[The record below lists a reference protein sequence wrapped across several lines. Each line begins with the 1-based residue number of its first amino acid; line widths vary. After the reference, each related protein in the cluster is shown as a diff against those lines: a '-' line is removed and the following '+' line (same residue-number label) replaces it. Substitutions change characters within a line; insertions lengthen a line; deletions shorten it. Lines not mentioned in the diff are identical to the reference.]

1 MKGTRLVLLVVLGV
15 FILYVKVKTG
25 GTNTSTPAST
35 SLAAPANAV
44 APAVAPSAASASVPA
59 ATAPAETNGA
69 IPQKAITV
77 LQYVRQ
83 NGQAPEGYVGG
94 RVFENR
100 ENRLPGGG
108 DYREFDVDPH
118 NGQRNAERL
127 IVEWSTKKAWYTG
140 DHYQTF
146 IPMP

>member
-1 MKGTRLVLLVVLGV
+1 MKAIRFV
-15 FILYVKVKTG
+15 FLI
-25 GTNTSTPAST
+25 A
-35 SLAAPANAV
+35 LAAFIAYARYVSPPAGDVTNS
-44 APAVAPSAASASVPA
+44 PSFASQSSKNPEATNVPA
-59 ATAPAETNGA
+59 
-69 IPQKAITV
+69 KAAKALQV
-77 LQYVRQ
+77 LQYVRE

-100 ENRLPGGG
+100 EGRLPDGG

-118 NGQRNAERL
+118 NGQRNAERI
-127 IVEWSTKKAWYTG
+127 IVDWSTKKAWYTG